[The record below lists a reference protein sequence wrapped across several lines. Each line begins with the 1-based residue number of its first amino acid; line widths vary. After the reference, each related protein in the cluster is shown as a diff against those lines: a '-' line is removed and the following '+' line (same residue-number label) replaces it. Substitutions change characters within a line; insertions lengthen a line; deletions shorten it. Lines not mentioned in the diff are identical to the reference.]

1 MEEDLEIKNVGS
13 QGFST
18 FRRFARK
25 IKIKFV
31 LNYKLLLNMEEQSAK
46 NSNALLKLIWL
57 KKGSIGQLKDNAEG
71 KEIMFLRI
79 WFSDV

>member
-1 MEEDLEIKNVGS
+1 
-13 QGFST
+13 
-18 FRRFARK
+18 
-25 IKIKFV
+25 
-31 LNYKLLLNMEEQSAK
+31 MEEQSAK

-57 KKGSIGQLKDNAEG
+57 KKGSIGQLQDNAEG